1 MPRTRH
7 MESRLGFGRAKIISH
22 PRYIES
28 AWLEQYEGLAKRFAC
43 LLRSNIGDLVE
54 IGCGRGQLTI
64 PLSRLVASDRITLVD
79 RFTGPYSKDH
89 RRLKSTLAR
98 EKLRKVS
105 VVVSDCARWLS
116 RQPRGRYDALISNEF
131 LCEIDS
137 AEMGSFL
144 SECYRV
150 LKPKG
155 ITIHGFLSPHARNFC
170 QRLTI
175 EADSN
180 PRWTKFPPKEWFSP
194 EPESVAYQLGRTGFR
209 RVRTLK
215 IRTNLRIKASA
226 ARKLLKRWG
235 VKETFWKLHEEQ
247 LKREGLEIPDWI
259 LVTGLKPP

>member
-1 MPRTRH
+1 MPRARH
-7 MESRLGFGRAKIISH
+7 MESRPSSERAKIISH

-43 LLRSNIGDLVE
+43 LLRCDIGDLVE

-64 PLSRLVASDRITLVD
+64 PLSRLVASDRITVVD
-79 RFTGPYSKDH
+79 RFTGPYSKDY
-89 RRLKSTLAR
+89 RRLKSTLTR
-98 EKLRKVS
+98 EKLRKVN
-105 VVVSDCARWLS
+105 VVVSDSTRWLS
-116 RQPRGRYDALISNEF
+116 RQPHDRYDALISNEF

-137 AEMGSFL
+137 TEMRSFL

-150 LKPKG
+150 LRRRG
-155 ITIHGFLSPHARNFC
+155 ITIHGFLSPQARNFR

-194 EPESVAYQLGRTGFR
+194 EPESVAYQLERSGFR
-209 RVRTLK
+209 RVRTFK
-215 IRTNLRIKASA
+215 IRSNLRIKASA
-226 ARKLLKRWG
+226 AKKLLKRWG

-247 LKREGLEIPDWI
+247 LKQEGLEIPDWI
-259 LVTGLKPP
+259 LVTGLKRP